1 MRKKWWQGGGIMAL
15 DVVTL
20 ANQVREMTKHVANG
34 SAEQRRRRLM
44 IQHLLERHVGH
55 EAHWNDAVTLS
66 DRSAWLQAQIHDTF
80 DTVGALPAIP
90 DDYLIVASDGSQLDV
105 ERHGMAVCYV
115 INIGEVLIQYGYNSY
130 AVLRSAPM
138 LGFRDADLYISD
150 GMRRIP
156 VEGQLLNAKRDA
168 AEGMALAKLAAEFLT
183 RVPDVPAIALQ
194 DGTLMRW
201 NLANSDDAVREL
213 LLDPYLAALD
223 ALKAQG
229 VPVASYISRPRSPE
243 MLGMVRLMLCPDVD
257 VPAGRGAVCDRCSDV
272 AAGRQPSCTP
282 CNDLADADIAIQQL
296 SDGQRGPVYLSMA
309 RANREYYR
317 EHRIHF
323 FYLRVG
329 AEIARVEVPEWV
341 VADAQMLD
349 TVHAIVY
356 DQAMRGQGYPVA
368 LARAHEQAVIKASDR
383 RTFLDMVEQSL
394 LKNEIPALNS
404 RKRDSKDFQA
414 L

>member
-1 MRKKWWQGGGIMAL
+1 MAL

-20 ANQVREMTKHVANG
+20 ANQVREMTKQVLNG

-44 IQHLLERHVGH
+44 ILHLLERHEGH

-66 DRSAWLQAQIHDTF
+66 ERSAWLQAQIHDTF
-80 DTVGALPAIP
+80 ATVTALPAIP
-90 DDYLIVASDGSQLDV
+90 EDYAIVASDGSQLDV
-105 ERHGMAVCYV
+105 ERHGMAICYLL
-115 INIGEVLIQYGYNSY
+115 NIGEVLIQYGYNNY
-130 AVLRSAPM
+130 AVLRSTPT
-138 LGFRDADLYISD
+138 LGFRDHDLYITT
-150 GMRRIP
+150 GMRRLPI
-156 VEGQLLNAKRDA
+156 EGQLLNAKRDA
-168 AEGMALAKLAAEFLT
+168 AEGMALAQLADEFLVK
-183 RVPDVPAIALQ
+183 VPDMPAIALQ

-201 NLANSDDAVREL
+201 NLANSDDEVRAV

-223 ALKAQG
+223 ALKARR

-296 SDGQRGPVYLSMA
+296 ADGERGPVYLSMA

-329 AEIARVEVPEWV
+329 SEIARVEVPAWV

-349 TVHAIVY
+349 TVHAIIY

-383 RTFLDMVEQSL
+383 RMFLDMVEQSL
-394 LKNEIPALNS
+394 LKNEMPALNS